1 MEKDIFDIIQEKEY
15 NQLSSVELS
24 ELAEFCANEDEFLQM
39 KSVLVGVQAMN
50 VANAAAP
57 KPQVKQKLDDLFVSQ
72 AYAQTSATASKGIM
86 AVLYP
91 RDKKLYQRPLFQIAA
106 MIVLILGIVPFL
118 MKNQLPQKNQLAKS
132 ETKKQD
138 TKGDSSLVPTI
149 KNDQKSKELE
159 TAEIEKEEVITS
171 NGQTSPVINFYNNIR
186 TVSSVSTGA
195 EYYEIPTVTMA
206 VAKSSES
213 PAESIFDHSDGIYD
227 SSSGKSMIFS
237 KSVSEQPEVLDL
249 LTASF

>member
-24 ELAEFCANEDEFLQM
+24 ELSEFCANEDEFLQM

-118 MKNQLPQKNQLAKS
+118 MKNQLPPKNQLAKL

-138 TKGDSSLVPTI
+138 TKGDSSLVPTT
-149 KNDQKSKELE
+149 KNDQKSKEIE
-159 TAEIEKEEVITS
+159 TAEIEKEEAITS
-171 NGQTSPVINFYNNIR
+171 NQQTIPAVNLYNNIR

-195 EYYEIPTVTMA
+195 EYYEISTVSMDE
-206 VAKSSES
+206 AKSSES
-213 PAESIFDHSDGIYD
+213 PAESVFDHSDGIYD
-227 SSSGKSMIFS
+227 SSSGTTLIFS
-237 KSVSEQPEVLDL
+237 KPVSEQPEVLDL

>member
-24 ELAEFCANEDEFLQM
+24 ELADFCANEDEFLQM

-118 MKNQLPQKNQLAKS
+118 MKNQLPPKNQLAKM
-132 ETKKQD
+132 EKKKQD
-138 TKGDSSLVPTI
+138 SKGDSPLVPTT
-149 KNDQKSKELE
+149 KNDQNSIELE
-159 TAEIEKEEVITS
+159 TSEIEKVEAITPDL
-171 NGQTSPVINFYNNIR
+171 QISPAINFYNNIR
-186 TVSSVSTGA
+186 SVSSVSSGA
-195 EYYEIPTVTMA
+195 EYYEISTVTMA
-206 VAKSSES
+206 EAKSSES
-213 PAESIFDHSDGIYD
+213 PAESVFEHSDGVFD
-227 SSSGKSMIFS
+227 SSSSTTLIFS
-237 KSVSEQPEVLDL
+237 KPVSEQPEVLDL
-249 LTASF
+249 LTVSF